1 MTEICLDCPNFMI
14 GLCKDIKNCPYENH
28 DKCPDNYL
36 CINEFCM
43 KGHGITL
50 VKREL
55 INKIYTEF
63 YNNNFD
69 DSDIQCEY
77 PLNCFSENC
86 IKSHYVDF
94 KYRKVIS
101 NIINL
106 RHDDTKAIEIFN
118 NFKET
123 LPPKK
128 FKPTVKTTTIR
139 RSRSWADIV
148 SPVSS
153 PISDTKSDLAPEY
166 NIKSEINMNSDLE
179 DDDLDVK
186 LLQLSQDIKE
196 SKVKIKETEEYISN
210 LHIEYNKK
218 IKIAEQQLDIL
229 KLELANKKQE
239 SKQIALEFIE
249 HS

>member
-14 GLCKDIKNCPYENH
+14 GLCKDIKNCSYEKH

-36 CINEFCM
+36 CVNEFCT

-50 VKREL
+50 IKREL

-69 DSDIQCEY
+69 ESDIQCEY

-86 IKSHYVDF
+86 LKSHYVDF

-101 NIINL
+101 NIINPK
-106 RHDDTKAIEIFN
+106 HDDTKAIDIFN
-118 NFKET
+118 SNIKI
-123 LPPKK
+123 
-128 FKPTVKTTTIR
+128 FKPTVDTSSINNNIKT
-139 RSRSWADIV
+139 WANVV

-153 PISDTKSDLAPEY
+153 PICVTKSDLVPKID
-166 NIKSEINMNSDLE
+166 IKQ

-186 LLQLSQDIKE
+186 LRQLAQDIKE
-196 SKVKIKETEEYISN
+196 SKIKIKETEEHISN
-210 LHIEYNKK
+210 LHIEYNQK
-218 IKIAEQQLDIL
+218 IKLSEQQLDIL

-239 SKQIALEFIE
+239 SKQLALEFIE

>member
-14 GLCKDIKNCPYENH
+14 GSCKDIKNCPYENH
-28 DKCPDNYL
+28 EKCPDNYL
-36 CINEFCM
+36 CVNEFCT

-69 DSDIQCEY
+69 ESDIQCEY

-86 IKSHYVDF
+86 LKSHYVDF

-101 NIINL
+101 NIINPK
-106 RHDDTKAIEIFN
+106 HDDTKAIEIFN
-118 NFKET
+118 NNIQIKI
-123 LPPKK
+123 
-128 FKPTVKTTTIR
+128 FKPIVDTSSIKT
-139 RSRSWADIV
+139 WANVV

-153 PISDTKSDLAPEY
+153 PICVTKSDLVSKID
-166 NIKSEINMNSDLE
+166 IKQ

-186 LLQLSQDIKE
+186 LRQLSQDIKE
-196 SKVKIKETEEYISN
+196 SKIKIKETEEHISN
-210 LHIEYNKK
+210 LHIEYNQK
-218 IKIAEQQLDIL
+218 IKISEQQLDIL
-229 KLELANKKQE
+229 KLELAKKKQE
-239 SKQIALEFIE
+239 SKQLALEFIE